1 MAIQPAWNQQ
11 YAFGWETTWGTGV
24 DAGTDLP
31 DRGSGTAQTEG
42 GLDVI
47 GYPDFASGLNVID
60 TRKATG
66 APYRKTIEYLQGD
79 KDPTVTLEQEASPAN
94 LVAPLRLLF
103 STVTELAGAPYGKIY
118 NVYTSLTN
126 CDYSAK
132 ASAPK
137 ASPALC
143 SLIRY
148 TGTASES
155 HRISSSIVR
164 SITISGAEG
173 EALKI
178 SAVYVGKNLETNV
191 NPTLTKFEFPVTNNT
206 AIMFHDLTFRL
217 DGTAT
222 IKVNSFSI
230 TMTNNAVAKH
240 QATGATSNA
249 DTVNNFI
256 LGDFTVTGNFVCPW
270 DATNVQI
277 EKFTNGS
284 AGRPVD
290 VCLEVYYKSN
300 ATTVA
305 LADPWITKTNPAAVT
320 TATEHGYTTG
330 DTVIFDSVT
339 GMTEMN
345 IGTYSIEV
353 TSTTSFTLKDVT
365 GTTAVNSSDF
375 GTTATAGNVTS
386 IETGGFYLRSN
397 IRYTGVPLEGDD
409 EMLTN
414 LSFEGVDDGT
424 TQGTSSPITHPV
436 VHINVFDGVLWGFV

>member
-31 DRGSGTAQTEG
+31 DRGSGAALTEG

-155 HRISSSIVR
+155 HRITSSIIR

-300 ATTVA
+300 ATTKSVTG
-305 LADPWITKTNPAAVT
+305 ITKTNPGVVT
-320 TATEHGYTTG
+320 AGTHGYLTG
-330 DTVIFDSVT
+330 DTVIFDT
-339 GMTEMN
+339 IAGMTEMN
-345 IGTYSIEV
+345 IGTYSV
-353 TSTTSFTLKDVT
+353 LYATDDTFSLKDVT
-365 GTTAVNSSDF
+365 ATTAVNTTDF
-375 GTTATAGNVTS
+375 VEVGTTGNVTKIAS
-386 IETGGFYLRSN
+386 GGFYLRSN

-424 TQGTSSPITHPV
+424 TQGASSPITHPV